1 MSDQKSV
8 KEIVYQAIVD
18 LSQVY
23 GTANREQI
31 IKATGLKFSIVDEAI
46 KWLREEALAINRHK
60 NGVFSP
66 VLRHKEYSPSTTSLE
81 NGLVLIESGEQQ
93 MRVTPRIAGEIAKQ
107 CMGYAMAH
115 GSSNIFK
122 IAGSQ

>member
-1 MSDQKSV
+1 MSEKST

-31 IKATGLKFSIVDEAI
+31 VKATGLKFSIVDEAV
-46 KWLREEALAINRHK
+46 KWLREEALTINRHK

-66 VLRHKEYSPSTTSLE
+66 VMRHKEYSPSTTSVE
-81 NGLVLIESGEQQ
+81 DGLVLIESGDQQ
-93 MRVTPRIAGEIAKQ
+93 MRVTPRIAGEIGKQ
-107 CMGYAMAH
+107 CIGYALAH
-115 GSSNIFK
+115 GSSSVFK
-122 IAGSQ
+122 IAGNQ

>member
-1 MSDQKSV
+1 MSEKSV

-31 IKATGLKFSIVDEAI
+31 IKATGLKFSIVDEAV
-46 KWLREEALAINRHK
+46 KWLREEALTINRHK

-66 VLRHKEYSPSTTSLE
+66 VILHKEYPPSTTSIDD
-81 NGLVLIESGEQQ
+81 GLVLIESGDQQ
-93 MRVTPRIAGEIAKQ
+93 MRVTPRIAGEMGKQ
-107 CMGYAMAH
+107 LIGYALMY
-115 GSSNIFK
+115 GSLNSFK
-122 IAGSQ
+122 AVG